1 LIERISTFTSV
12 AAEKLRAQNSLCKSM
27 IVFIQTNRHRED
39 LPQYSKSIE
48 ITLPVPTNSTIELA
62 KYAVEGLKKIFKEGY
77 AYKKAGVILYDFV
90 SPDCVQ
96 SSLFENINTKHNA
109 LMKTID
115 EINAKLGKQK
125 IRLASQD
132 LDRIWKMRQEKL
144 SPCYTTRL
152 SDIITIKV

>member
-1 LIERISTFTSV
+1 
-12 AAEKLRAQNSLCKSM
+12 
-27 IVFIQTNRHRED
+27 
-39 LPQYSKSIE
+39 
-48 ITLPVPTNSTIELA
+48 
-62 KYAVEGLKKIFKEGY
+62 
-77 AYKKAGVILYDFV
+77 
-90 SPDCVQ
+90 VQ
-96 SSLFENINTKHNA
+96 SNLFENINTKHNA